1 LSVLAINGGQKTR
14 VKPFPRHPIIGEDEK
29 KQVLEVLDSGNLS
42 TFIASVGEHFL
53 GGKKIREFETKFCK
67 KINAKFGV
75 AFNSATSALHAA
87 VVSVGVKP
95 GQEVIVPP
103 YTFTSTATSS
113 LMHNAIPVFSDV
125 KKDIYCLD
133 PNKLKNVLSDLT
145 KAIVPVHLFGHA
157 CDMDEILSIAKK
169 HGLKVVEDCAHALG
183 ATYQNKK
190 CGSIGQTGCFSFY
203 PTKIITTGEGGMVTT
218 NNTNFF
224 KKISV
229 LKNQGMNITPE
240 KREKTAQWRYDIID
254 IGYNYRL
261 DELRSSL
268 GLSQFAR
275 INEINKKRIKIARKY
290 DQLLSKIKGILIPIK
305 KKHRNHIYHLYTIK
319 VEKDYYLNRNELFI
333 KLHKN
338 GIGASVQYYPL
349 HLMSYNKK
357 LYKKS
362 DFSNANILKDQII
375 SLPIFPTMTLRQ
387 IEYVVSKISE

>member
-1 LSVLAINGGQKTR
+1 MKVPFFVPWITQEDKRAVSKILDQRWLTNG
-14 VKPFPRHPIIGEDEK
+14 PCLEK
-29 KQVLEVLDSGNLS
+29 
-42 TFIASVGEHFL
+42 
-53 GGKKIREFETKFCK
+53 FETKIKQFVGTK
-67 KINAKFGV
+67 YAVGV
-75 AFNSATSALHAA
+75 GSATHALHLSMRALEITRYD
-87 VVSVGVKP
+87 
-95 GQEVIVPP
+95 EVIVP
-103 YTFTSTATSS
+103 TFTFAATA
-113 LMHNAIPVFSDV
+113 NAVKYCGANPILADV
-125 KKDIYCLD
+125 DLDTFNISPKEIERKISKK
-133 PNKLKNVLSDLT
+133 T
-145 KAIVPVHLFGHA
+145 KAIVVVHYGGQA